1 MAHLTASPHQTADSS
16 ADEITPIV
24 AHERGPSRGR
34 DYNTGNNAGGDGNA
48 DTNIEEG
55 ESPANGTQ
63 AGRERRSSAGSGRRR
78 KGTNKSGVGS
88 LSARRTVREG
98 EGEGAEGKRR
108 AEGVLMWLKSM
119 LEKYGSVEL
128 DNKGSV
134 ARDHLALGWF
144 FSPRPVL
151 AGYHTLLS
159 IAPWDTVFTNRS
171 LAPSHAINPQHLT
184 VFSPPPPPSLILAR
198 RTHLPS
204 LAPHLPRL
212 RLNRHS
218 SHTALPPQHHHL
230 RARRPDPQQPT
241 QHIPPEASGQTP
253 WGDVPGYSDAGA
265 LDWGA
270 EVF

>member
-1 MAHLTASPHQTADSS
+1 
-16 ADEITPIV
+16 
-24 AHERGPSRGR
+24 
-34 DYNTGNNAGGDGNA
+34 
-48 DTNIEEG
+48 
-55 ESPANGTQ
+55 
-63 AGRERRSSAGSGRRR
+63 
-78 KGTNKSGVGS
+78 
-88 LSARRTVREG
+88 
-98 EGEGAEGKRR
+98 
-108 AEGVLMWLKSM
+108 MWLKSM